1 MGILGNLL
9 GAALSKGGGIL
20 GGLAGSEFG
29 PVGTFL
35 GENFGE
41 QGGGLLGKYAK
52 KIPFKE
58 GGIVRQALAGRPYTG
73 GRVNGVIRGRGI
85 PPIPFC
91 KGGIVCGSCKLKKK
105 KKRHSKRKM

>member
-1 MGILGNLL
+1 MGIIGNLL

-29 PVGTFL
+29 PVGAFL

-52 KIPFKE
+52 KIPFKQ
-58 GGIVRQALAGRPYTG
+58 GGV
-73 GRVNGVIRGRGI
+73 VIRGRGI